1 MKMTMN
7 RLFVTM
13 TLAALLCSGNVMAR
27 NPQKPE
33 KRELTPA
40 ERMDASLKRLEG
52 RLMLD
57 EETAAKFAP
66 LYKKYLEA
74 LRNCRPECPKEKGQK
89 ECTDAE
95 IEKRLEEHI
104 ACERKRLDVQEEYL
118 QKFKKILN
126 ARQLQ
131 AVMSP
136 KGMEMKHHKMKGPR
150 PNFPAPGNN
159 GTCRANCPAKTPAPN
174 K

>member
-1 MKMTMN
+1 
-7 RLFVTM
+7 
-13 TLAALLCSGNVMAR
+13 
-27 NPQKPE
+27 
-33 KRELTPA
+33 
-40 ERMDASLKRLEG
+40 MDASLKRLEG

-66 LYKKYLEA
+66 LYKEYLEA

-159 GTCRANCPAKTPAPN
+159 GTCRANCPANTPAPN

>member
-1 MKMTMN
+1 MKMIMN

-27 NPQKPE
+27 SPQKPE

-52 RLMLD
+52 TLMLD

-66 LYKKYLEA
+66 LYKEYMEA
-74 LRNCRPECPKEKGQK
+74 LRNCCQQCSPKEKEPK
-89 ECTDAE
+89 EYTDAE
-95 IEKRLEEHI
+95 IEKRLED
-104 ACERKRLDVQEEYL
+104 RLDCQQKKLDIQKTYL
-118 QKFKKILN
+118 QKFRKILN
-126 ARQLQ
+126 ARQLE

-136 KGMEMKHHKMKGPR
+136 RHGDMRPHKRMHQGPAR
-150 PNFPAPGNN
+150 
-159 GTCRANCPAKTPAPN
+159 NCPIGAKPEKPACAPAVSN
-174 K
+174 QQ

>member
-66 LYKKYLEA
+66 TAVRNVRKKKA
-74 LRNCRPECPKEKGQK
+74 
-89 ECTDAE
+89 
-95 IEKRLEEHI
+95 
-104 ACERKRLDVQEEYL
+104 RKNVRTQ
-118 QKFKKILN
+118 
-126 ARQLQ
+126 R
-131 AVMSP
+131 
-136 KGMEMKHHKMKGPR
+136 
-150 PNFPAPGNN
+150 
-159 GTCRANCPAKTPAPN
+159 
-174 K
+174 

>member
-66 LYKKYLEA
+66 IYKEYLEA
-74 LRNCRPECPKEKGQK
+74 LRNCRPERTPEKGKK

-95 IEKRLEEHI
+95 IEQRLEERI
-104 ACERKRLDVQEEYL
+104 ACERKRLDVQQEYL

-126 ARQLQ
+126 ARQLE

-136 KGMEMKHHKMKGPR
+136 EGKAMKHHKMRGPR
-150 PNFPAPGNN
+150 PYCPAPGYN
-159 GTCRANCPAKTPAPN
+159 GVCRTNCPAVAPATN
-174 K
+174 N

>member
-1 MKMTMN
+1 MTMN

-27 NPQKPE
+27 NAQKPE

-66 LYKKYLEA
+66 LYKEYLEA

-89 ECTDAE
+89 DPAFGYFHPPAAFLVPGQQQLPAA
-95 IEKRLEEHI
+95 RL
-104 ACERKRLDVQEEYL
+104 
-118 QKFKKILN
+118 
-126 ARQLQ
+126 
-131 AVMSP
+131 S
-136 KGMEMKHHKMKGPR
+136 
-150 PNFPAPGNN
+150 
-159 GTCRANCPAKTPAPN
+159 
-174 K
+174 